1 MKTAIVWD
9 IETVPD
15 LEGYARAHK
24 LDGPTDDQIRAAM
37 GSKFPKPI
45 YHSIVCIG
53 AVIAEY
59 ADSHWQ
65 VRSISAP
72 HVGTQ
77 NERELISSFLDQIDK
92 YKPKLVTYNGSGFDL
107 PVLRYRAMLH
117 KLSAPGL
124 FERSYF
130 NRYSNDAL
138 DLCDAL
144 SSFGSSTK
152 VKLDEICRI
161 MGLDGK
167 PCEIDG
173 SQVSEYYRAGRIQEI
188 ADYCVADVINTYRLW
203 LRHELFKGK
212 LDEGSFT
219 KSEKSIPNNAT

>member
-1 MKTAIVWD
+1 MKSVIVWD

-15 LEGYARAHK
+15 LVGFAGVHK
-24 LDGPTDDQIRAAM
+24 LEDKTDDEIRAAM

-53 AVIAEY
+53 AVFAED

-72 HVGTQ
+72 HVG
-77 NERELISSFLDQIDK
+77 EKSECELISCFLDQIDE
-92 YKPKLVTYNGSGFDL
+92 YKPQLVTCNGRGFDL
-107 PVLRYRAMLH
+107 SVLRYRAMLH
-117 KLSAPGL
+117 NLSAPRL

-144 SSFGSSTK
+144 SSYGSSTK
-152 VKLDEICRI
+152 FKLDEVCKI

-167 PCEIDG
+167 PSEIDG

-188 ADYCVADVINTYRLW
+188 ADYCVSDVINTYRLW
-203 LRHELFKGK
+203 LRHELFKGE
-212 LDEGSFT
+212 LDEESFAS
-219 KSEKSIPNNAT
+219 SEKAISKN